1 MSLIRPQGQICY
13 APRVLYKPQFAY
25 KPRPGFRQESFVLPF
40 SFQVPADG
48 KLYENFPWKLDDDV
62 PYLLKGMVFP
72 QIGTS
77 AQVLPSLVRL
87 RDTYGNPMSNGLV
100 LSFGAQG
107 QSGYAGIN
115 AFGFPF
121 DCEVECEKGGVILF
135 DFQIDANSTPGPGVA
150 GLSIAAGALFVAA
163 NIYGVIGNTY
173 SIALV
178 NPGTANHALTVAVS
192 GTEVIV
198 TLATNAGSVITST
211 YAQIAAAI
219 NASPVGS
226 ALLVAT
232 SVSATVAVALP
243 QTPLNGGAPAVT
255 VAIQGTLLG
264 AKLWK
269 DC

>member
-1 MSLIRPQGQICY
+1 VSLIRPAGQICY

-40 SFQVPADG
+40 TFNVLANGLLQ
-48 KLYENFPWKLDDDV
+48 ENFPWKLDDDV

-77 AQVLPSLVRL
+77 AQVLPSLVRV
-87 RDTYGNPMSNGLV
+87 RDTYGNPMSNGTV

-107 QSGYAGIN
+107 QSGYDGIN

-135 DFQIDANSTPGPGVA
+135 DFQLPTNAGVA
-150 GLSIAAGALFVAA
+150 GYGGIAGIFFAA
-163 NIYGVIGNTY
+163 NIYGPIGLTY

-178 NPGTANHALTVAVS
+178 NPGAANVPLSVAVA

-198 TLATNAGSVITST
+198 TLATNGASVITST
-211 YAQIAAAI
+211 LAQVAAAI
-219 NASPVGS
+219 NANSAAS
-226 ALLVAT
+226 ALVIAT
-232 SVSATVAVALP
+232 SVSATVATAHA
-243 QTPLNGGAPAVT
+243 QQFFTGGSASINQV
-255 VAIQGTLLG
+255 VQGTLLG